1 MPNTYWK
8 CPACRKRTHQKRRF
22 IRYTVEIVDSDER
35 SHIIDI
41 PELEVLYCL
50 KCDFSILTV
59 ESDIQIL
66 DEYYKSLKGKD
77 DKRNKSA

>member
-1 MPNTYWK
+1 MPNAYWK

-50 KCDFSILTV
+50 KCDISLLTV
-59 ESDIQIL
+59 ENDIQIL